1 MIRMRWMLFVAA
13 IVLSSC
19 SKVPERNFEF
29 NYKVSLQ
36 ANSGQN
42 MKVWIPIPQSNE
54 IQNIS
59 KLTIDT
65 DIPYSIKTE
74 EQHGNTY
81 LYADLKEGLAQATDI
96 NIHFNVIRKQRG
108 AAKFGELD
116 ANQYLKANRLV
127 PVGGRFDSIAKAK
140 HFSPE
145 NMKAVYDF
153 VLNEMYY
160 GKPKTQSSK
169 DHYYASLPTTI
180 KKGIS
185 KDSVVSL
192 YLNTTKIAGE
202 FTFGNGNSNYACDIS
217 VGNCTDFH
225 SYFMSLARSMQVPA
239 RFHIGFSIPEGK
251 EGKIGGYHCWADY
264 YQNKTWFP
272 VDISEADKA
281 PEKAEFYF
289 GNLDVN
295 RVEMTQG
302 RDLIL
307 EGYSKGPVNFFVYP
321 IVECE
326 GQAAA
331 YTKAFSF
338 KEI

>member
-1 MIRMRWMLFVAA
+1 MMMRWMLFMAA
-13 IVLSSC
+13 IVFISC

-36 ANSGQN
+36 ANSGKN

-54 IQNIS
+54 IQSIS
-59 KLTIDT
+59 ELSIDT
-65 DIPYSIKTE
+65 DIPYEVKTE
-74 EQHGNTY
+74 EAHGNSY
-81 LYADLKEGLAQATDI
+81 LYAELKNGLRQTTDI
-96 NIHFNVIRKQRG
+96 DIHFNVKRKLR
-108 AAKFGELD
+108 ANAKFED
-116 ANQYLKANRLV
+116 TNPKQYLEANRLV
-127 PVGGRFDSIAKAK
+127 PIGDRFDSIAKAN

-145 NMKAVYDF
+145 NMKPVYDF

-160 GKPKTQSSK
+160 GKPKAQNPS
-169 DHYYASLPTTI
+169 DHYYASLPTSI

-225 SYFMSLARSMQVPA
+225 SYFMSLARSIKVPA

-251 EGKIGGYHCWADY
+251 DGQIRGYHCWADY
-264 YQNKTWFP
+264 YQNNEWFP

-281 PEKAEFYF
+281 PDKADFYF
-289 GNLDVN
+289 GNLDAN

-307 EGYSKGPVNFFVYP
+307 EAYSKEPVNFFVYP
-321 IVECE
+321 IVESD
-326 GQAAA
+326 GQTSA
-331 YTKAFSF
+331 YTKSFSF

>member
-1 MIRMRWMLFVAA
+1 MMMRWMLFIAV

-36 ANSGQN
+36 ANSGKD

-54 IQNIS
+54 VQTIS
-59 KLTIDT
+59 ELKIDT
-65 DIPYSIKTE
+65 DIAYEIKTE
-74 EQHGNTY
+74 NQHDNTY
-81 LYADLKEGLAQATDI
+81 FYADLKDGLAQTTNI
-96 NIHFNVIRKQRG
+96 KIHFTVKRMQR
-108 AAKFGELD
+108 ANAKFKDTDPNL
-116 ANQYLKANRLV
+116 YLTANRLV
-127 PVGGRFDSIAKAK
+127 PIGERFDSIVNAN
-140 HFSPE
+140 HFSPD
-145 NMKAVYDF
+145 NMKSVYDF

-160 GKPKTQSSK
+160 GKPKAQNPS
-169 DHYYASLPTTI
+169 DHYYASLPTSI

-225 SYFMSLARSMQVPA
+225 SYFMSLARSMEVPA
-239 RFHIGFSIPEGK
+239 RFHIGFSIPEGQA
-251 EGKIGGYHCWADY
+251 GKIGGYHCWADY
-264 YQNKTWFP
+264 HKNNEWYP

-281 PEKAEFYF
+281 AEKAEFYY
-289 GNLDVN
+289 GNLDAN

-321 IVECE
+321 IVECD
-326 GQAAA
+326 GKAAA
-331 YTKAFSF
+331 YTKSFSYR
-338 KEI
+338 EI

>member
-1 MIRMRWMLFVAA
+1 MMMRWILFIAV

-36 ANSGQN
+36 ANSGKN

-54 IQNIS
+54 VQTIS
-59 KLTIDT
+59 ELKIDT
-65 DIPYSIKTE
+65 DIAYEIKTE
-74 EQHGNTY
+74 NQHGNTY
-81 LYADLKEGLAQATDI
+81 FYTDLKDGLAQTTDI
-96 NIHFNVIRKQRG
+96 NIHFTVKRMQR
-108 AAKFGELD
+108 ANAKFKDTDPNL
-116 ANQYLKANRLV
+116 YLTANRLV
-127 PVGGRFDSIAKAK
+127 PIGERFDSIVNAN
-140 HFSPE
+140 HFSPD
-145 NMKAVYDF
+145 NMKSVYDF

-160 GKPKTQSSK
+160 GKPKAQNPS
-169 DHYYASLPTTI
+169 DHYYASLPTSI

-225 SYFMSLARSMQVPA
+225 SYFMSLARSMKVPS
-239 RFHIGFSIPEGK
+239 RFHIGFSIPEGQN
-251 EGKIGGYHCWADY
+251 GKIGGYHCWADFN
-264 YQNKTWFP
+264 QNNEWFP

-281 PEKAEFYF
+281 PEKAEFYY
-289 GNLDVN
+289 GNLDAN

-307 EGYSKGPVNFFVYP
+307 EGYSKGPINFFVYP
-321 IVECE
+321 IVESD
-326 GQAAA
+326 GQTEA
-331 YTKAFSF
+331 YTKTFSF

>member
-1 MIRMRWMLFVAA
+1 MMMRWILFVAA
-13 IVLSSC
+13 IVFSSC
-19 SKVPERNFEF
+19 SKVPERSFEF

-36 ANSGQN
+36 ANSGKN
-42 MKVWIPIPQSNE
+42 MKVWIPVPQSNE
-54 IQNIS
+54 VQTIS
-59 KLTIDT
+59 GLSIDA
-65 DIPYSIKTE
+65 DIPYEIKTE

-81 LYADLKEGLAQATDI
+81 FYADLKEGLAQSADI
-96 NIHFNVIRKQRG
+96 NIHFQVNRKQRG
-108 AAKFGELD
+108 EAKFNGTD
-116 ANQYLKANRLV
+116 ASQYLKANRLV
-127 PVGGRFDSIAKAK
+127 PIGNRFDSIVKAN
-140 HFSPE
+140 HFSSD
-145 NMKAVYDF
+145 NMKPIYDF
-153 VLNEMYY
+153 ILNEMYY
-160 GKPKTQSSK
+160 GKPKAHNPS
-169 DHYYASLPTTI
+169 DHYYASLPTNI

-225 SYFMSLARSMQVPA
+225 SYFMSLARSMGVPA
-239 RFHIGFSIPEGK
+239 RFHIGFSIPEGQ

-264 YQNKTWFP
+264 HQNNKWFP

-281 PEKAEFYF
+281 AEKAEFYY
-289 GNLDVN
+289 GNLDAN

-307 EGYSKGPVNFFVYP
+307 EAYSKGPVNFFVYP
-321 IVECE
+321 IVECDE
-326 GQAAA
+326 QAAT
-331 YTKAFSF
+331 YTKSFSF

>member
-1 MIRMRWMLFVAA
+1 MMRWMLFVAA
-13 IVLSSC
+13 IVFSSC
-19 SKVPERNFEF
+19 SKVPERSFEF

-36 ANSGQN
+36 ANSGKN
-42 MKVWIPIPQSNE
+42 IKVWIPVPQSNE
-54 IQNIS
+54 VQTIS
-59 KLTIDT
+59 ELKIDT
-65 DIPYSIKTE
+65 DIAYEIMTE

-81 LYADLKEGLAQATDI
+81 LYADLKEGLAQTTDI
-96 NIHFNVIRKQRG
+96 NIHFNVKRKQR
-108 AAKFGELD
+108 ANAKFEDTDL
-116 ANQYLKANRLV
+116 NLYLKANRLV
-127 PVGGRFDSIAKAK
+127 PIGERFDSIVKAN
-140 HFSPE
+140 HFSSD
-145 NMKAVYDF
+145 NMKPIYDF
-153 VLNEMYY
+153 ILNEMYY
-160 GKPKTQSSK
+160 GKPKAQNPS
-169 DHYYASLPTTI
+169 DHYYASLPTNI

-225 SYFMSLARSMQVPA
+225 SYFMSLARSMKVPA
-239 RFHIGFSIPEGK
+239 RFHIGFSIPEGQ
-251 EGKIGGYHCWADY
+251 EGKIGGYHCWADFH
-264 YQNKTWFP
+264 QNNQWHP

-281 PEKAEFYF
+281 PEKAEFYY
-289 GNLDVN
+289 GNLDAN

-321 IVECE
+321 IVECD

-331 YTKAFSF
+331 YTKSFSF

>member
-1 MIRMRWMLFVAA
+1 MMRWMLFIAV

-36 ANSGQN
+36 ANSDKN
-42 MKVWIPIPQSNE
+42 MKIWIPVPQSNE
-54 IQNIS
+54 VQTIS
-59 KLTIDT
+59 GLSIDT
-65 DIPYSIKTE
+65 DIPYEIKTE

-81 LYADLKEGLAQATDI
+81 FYADLKEGLTQTADI
-96 NIHFNVIRKQRG
+96 NIHFNVKRKQR
-108 AAKFGELD
+108 ADAKFEDTDPSL
-116 ANQYLKANRLV
+116 YLKANRLV
-127 PVGGRFDSIAKAK
+127 PIGGRFDSIVKANN
-140 HFSPE
+140 FSSV
-145 NMKAVYDF
+145 NMHPVYDF

-160 GKPKTQSSK
+160 GKPKAQDPS
-169 DHYYASLPTTI
+169 DHYYASLPKSI

-225 SYFMSLARSMQVPA
+225 SYFMSLARSLKVPA
-239 RFHIGFSIPEGK
+239 RFHIGFSIPGGQ
-251 EGKIGGYHCWADY
+251 EGKIGGYHCWADFH
-264 YQNKTWFP
+264 QNNKWIP

-281 PEKAEFYF
+281 AEKAKFYY
-289 GNLDVN
+289 GNLDAN
-295 RVEMTQG
+295 RVEFTQG

-321 IVECE
+321 IVESD
-326 GQAAA
+326 GQAGA
-331 YTKAFSF
+331 YTKSFSF

>member
-1 MIRMRWMLFVAA
+1 MRWMLFIAV

-36 ANSGQN
+36 ANSGKN
-42 MKVWIPIPQSNE
+42 MKVWIPVPQSNE
-54 IQNIS
+54 VQTIS
-59 KLTIDT
+59 ELSIDT
-65 DIPYSIKTE
+65 DIPYEIKTE

-81 LYADLKEGLAQATDI
+81 FYADLKEGLAQTADI
-96 NIHFNVIRKQRG
+96 NIHFNVKRKQRTNS
-108 AAKFGELD
+108 KFEDTDPNL
-116 ANQYLKANRLV
+116 YLKANRLV
-127 PVGGRFDSIAKAK
+127 PIGERFDSIAKANY
-140 HFSPE
+140 FSSD
-145 NMKAVYDF
+145 NMKPVYNF
-153 VLNEMYY
+153 ILNEMYY
-160 GKPKTQSSK
+160 GKPKAQNSS
-169 DHYYASLPTTI
+169 DQYYASLPSNI

-225 SYFMSLARSMQVPA
+225 SYFMSLARSMNVPA
-239 RFHIGFSIPEGK
+239 RFHIGFSIPKGQT
-251 EGKIGGYHCWADY
+251 GQIGGYHCWADY
-264 YQNKTWFP
+264 HQNNEWFP

-281 PEKAEFYF
+281 PEKAEFYY
-289 GNLDVN
+289 GNLDAN

-307 EGYSKGPVNFFVYP
+307 EGYSKGSVNFFVYP
-321 IVECE
+321 IVEND
-326 GQAAA
+326 GQAGA
-331 YTKAFSF
+331 YTKSFSF